1 MPSPGSS
8 GSCVS
13 EELDASD
20 ELEAE
25 LDELLV
31 LLLEEPL
38 EAGFEGVLAE
48 LLGPDGDAG
57 DSPPPPPQ
65 PVRSA
70 AASTTAVTP
79 HKKSFF
85 KRIRATPLL
94 CKILK
99 V

>member
-1 MPSPGSS
+1 M
-8 GSCVS
+8 S
-13 EELDASD
+13 EELGASD

-57 DSPPPPPQ
+57 DSPPPPPPQ

-70 AASTTAVTP
+70 AASTTAVTQ

-99 V
+99 I